1 MNKTL
6 ASIVSLAAV
15 LLLSGCGSTIFQ
27 AETADSSSAGDGQ
40 ASQARIAPYLQ
51 NRPAVSREVRQRFEL
66 ANVYM
71 AGQDWPGAVAELQWL
86 VQTQQ
91 DLSGPCLNLALV
103 YQNLDKLENA
113 EELYRLALQRNPDN
127 LVAYNQYAIFLRQQ
141 GRFEEAEATYL
152 QALESWEF
160 DSQTHRNI
168 GVLYDMYMGDQVRAL
183 QHFHRYQSLTGTED
197 RAVASWIADLNR
209 QLMTLAQRE
218 ETP

>member
-1 MNKTL
+1 MYKPL
-6 ASIVSLAAV
+6 ASISPLVAV
-15 LLLSGCGSTIFQ
+15 LLLCGCGSTVFKT
-27 AETADSSSAGDGQ
+27 ETTDSSAAGS
-40 ASQARIAPYLQ
+40 SQARIAPYLQ
-51 NRPAVSREVRQRFEL
+51 NRPTVSREVRQRFEL

-71 AGQDWPGAVAELQWL
+71 AGKDWPEAVAELQWL
-86 VQTQQ
+86 VQTQP

-103 YQNLDKLENA
+103 YQNLDELENA

-141 GRFEEAEATYL
+141 GRFAEAEKTYL

-168 GVLYDMYMGDQVRAL
+168 GVLYDMYMGDQVSAL
-183 QHFHRYQSLTGTED
+183 QHFHRYQALSGTED
-197 RAVASWIADLNR
+197 RAVAGWIADLNR

-218 ETP
+218 STP